1 MKDRYLVL
9 SGVSEFLPYLYIRL
23 VAADLS
29 YEDREAW
36 ENKRSFRE
44 RNMHNPLDQHQ
55 PLLLK
60 IAVTCTALASLFLSG
75 GMASAVTFSTPKGV
89 AGTPRT
95 QTSGGAS
102 RNGGQCLSPSGTVS
116 SEAMALLPPTTQAL
130 TVSGRPTFFVY
141 VPPTTA
147 KEASFSLQDE
157 YGELHYQTKVA
168 LPENGGALSIPLPE
182 TASTLVEGKTYQWF
196 FEIHCA
202 AQFDPDNPII
212 EGSVSRTPMA
222 PGLESELA
230 ASHTALERVQLYAEA
245 GIWYDTLGT
254 LAQARQERP
263 QDSALAQSWQELLNS
278 VGLHEIA
285 NTPVVEGYNIAT
297 HRN

>member
-1 MKDRYLVL
+1 MLLY
-9 SGVSEFLPYLYIRL
+9 VSEFLQYLYVRL
-23 VAADLS
+23 VSADLS
-29 YEDREAW
+29 YGDREAW

-44 RNMHNPLDQHQ
+44 RNMHNPLDKNP

-60 IAVTCTALASLFLSG
+60 IAVTCTALASLLLSSP
-75 GMASAVTFSTPKGV
+75 MALAVTFSTPKGV
-89 AGTPRT
+89 SGTPRT

-102 RNGGQCLSPSGTVS
+102 RNGGQCLSSSGTAT

-141 VPPTTA
+141 IPPTTA
-147 KEASFSLQDE
+147 TEASFSLQDE
-157 YGELHYQTKVA
+157 SGELQYQTKVA
-168 LPENGGALSIPLPE
+168 LPEQGGALSIPLPE
-182 TASTLVEGKTYQWF
+182 TASTLQEGKTYKWF

-202 AQFDPDNPII
+202 AQYDPDNPII

-222 PGLESELA
+222 PALESELA
-230 ASHTALERVQLYAEA
+230 ASHTALERVQLYADA

-254 LAQARQERP
+254 LAQARQARP
-263 QDSALAQSWQELLNS
+263 QDPALAQSWQELLNS

-285 NTPVVEGYNIAT
+285 DRPLLEGYSIAT
-297 HRN
+297 RRS